1 MVNIDSNKI
10 VNSSSNDFR
19 VLYVCSAARSGSTLT
34 DMFIGGHSQAASLG
48 ELNFLSNGISLNHKC
63 SCGMD
68 LRICNQ
74 WREVFDAI
82 KHSTN
87 IDFLINPYTYNLWDA
102 ISSDTIDYKWQ
113 TRSKVLAVNFRKA
126 WLSGRNL
133 LPNLLCDFMP
143 IPPSLSKALD
153 NKMNLYREI
162 ARCWEKSII
171 VDSSKNDREAIE
183 LFKKWPDSIKIV
195 LLTRD
200 GRGVYFSRRSS
211 GYTQSE
217 SIKGWLNYYQR
228 ALPALDK
235 FIPSESL
242 LKIRYEDLAT
252 KPEEVGRILCNFAHI
267 PFEPEMLDFTRF
279 TRHLVGGNNMRFS
292 SNKRIELD
300 TRWQTELCGDELD
313 FFTRTGGDM
322 NLQLGY
328 Q

>member
-1 MVNIDSNKI
+1 MVNIDSYKI
-10 VNSSSNDFR
+10 VNSSSDDFR

-34 DMFIGGHSQAASLG
+34 DMFIGGHSQTASLG
-48 ELNFLSNGISLNHKC
+48 ELNFLNKVINLNHKC
-63 SCGMD
+63 SCGAD
-68 LRICNQ
+68 LRMCHQ
-74 WREVFDAI
+74 WREVFNAI

-87 IDFLINPYTYNLWDA
+87 IDLLVNPYTYNLWDA
-102 ISSDTIDYKWQ
+102 ISSDTIDYEWQ

-133 LPNLLCDFMP
+133 LPNLLRDFIP

-153 NKMNLYREI
+153 NKMNLYHEI
-162 ARCWEKSII
+162 ARCWGKSII

-195 LLTRD
+195 LLIRD

-267 PFEPEMLDFTRF
+267 SFEPEMLDFTRF

-292 SNKRIELD
+292 SNKKIELD

-313 FFTRTGGDM
+313 FFMHTGGDM
-322 NLQLGY
+322 NRQLGY

>member
-1 MVNIDSNKI
+1 MVDIDSNKI

-34 DMFIGGHSQAASLG
+34 DMFVGGHSQAASLG

-68 LRICNQ
+68 LHACHQ

-82 KHSTN
+82 KYSTN
-87 IDFLINPYTYNLWDA
+87 IDFLVNPYIYNLWDA

-133 LPNLLCDFMP
+133 LPNLLRDFIP

-153 NKMNLYREI
+153 NKMSLYREI

-183 LFKKWPDSIKIV
+183 LFKKWPDRIKIV

-211 GYTQSE
+211 GYSQLE

-228 ALPALDK
+228 ALPSLDK
-235 FIPSESL
+235 FISSESL

-267 PFEPEMLDFTRF
+267 PFEPEMLDFNRF
-279 TRHLVGGNNMRFS
+279 TRHLVGGNNTRFS
-292 SNKRIELD
+292 SNKEIKLD
-300 TRWQTELCGDELD
+300 VRWQTELNGGELD
-313 FFTRTGGDM
+313 FFMSKGGEM
-322 NLQLGY
+322 NRQLGY